1 MGAQVTRCSVNATG
15 AQRRVYSR
23 VCGASTAFRPVA
35 VGVGGAERGAPMSQR
50 ACSRVRGASTAKGAA
65 QRGCS
70 ATGPTPRAT
79 GSPAALGLCG
89 GRTREPSCVTSVRY
103 DRLESK
109 GAFTMNKRSVLGLFL
124 INVLLAGVAFAA
136 VNDATQGAD
145 GRRLEKATFAGGCFW
160 CMEEAL
166 DKVAGV
172 VSTTSGYTGGKK
184 KNPTYEDVSAGETG
198 HAESVEV
205 LYDPAKVSYAKL
217 LEVFWHNVDP
227 TTPDRQFCD
236 NGDQY
241 RSAIFYHDE
250 TQKRL
255 AEESKKALVKSKPF
269 KGLIVTEIVPASEFH
284 QDFYQKNPIRYR
296 LYKYNCGRAQRLQE
310 LWGKKE

>member
-1 MGAQVTRCSVNATG
+1 
-15 AQRRVYSR
+15 
-23 VCGASTAFRPVA
+23 
-35 VGVGGAERGAPMSQR
+35 
-50 ACSRVRGASTAKGAA
+50 
-65 QRGCS
+65 
-70 ATGPTPRAT
+70 
-79 GSPAALGLCG
+79 
-89 GRTREPSCVTSVRY
+89 
-103 DRLESK
+103 
-109 GAFTMNKRSVLGLFL
+109 MNKRSVLGLL
-124 INVLLAGVAFAA
+124 IMSLFVTGAALA
-136 VNDATQGAD
+136 ATEAKQGAD

-166 DKVAGV
+166 DKVDGV

-184 KNPTYEDVSAGETG
+184 KKPTYEDVSAGETG

-217 LEVFWHNVDP
+217 
-227 TTPDRQFCD
+227 
-236 NGDQY
+236 
-241 RSAIFYHDE
+241 FYHDE

-269 KGLIVTEIVPASEFH
+269 TGLIVTEIVPASEFYPAEEYH